1 MTRMIGMTAM
11 GPHDHRLRIA
21 ISGTY
26 STGKT
31 TTTEALSRWLG
42 IPRTHAR
49 SMREILPEAIP
60 GKALEDCG
68 PAELFQLGLLRF
80 TERAVRESA
89 MQGSFVS
96 DGSSLHEWVYG
107 QARMQ
112 VGINPNDRVI
122 VRKLKRLLT
131 LPYRPLLI
139 KINAA
144 FGAVVKRHAKLHYD
158 EFIHLPVEFPLV
170 KDGHRPVSE
179 DFRALSD
186 RLLRETLE
194 ELGIQYHVVSG
205 TLEQRLN
212 TIAEI
217 YGWKP
222 AMPLEQAITEATE
235 RVRALHLEIESD
247 AQAAAKRRQESP
259 WFSRLRQRLAA

>member
-1 MTRMIGMTAM
+1 MS
-11 GPHDHRLRIA
+11 PHDRRLRIA
-21 ISGTY
+21 VSGTY

-49 SMREILPEAIP
+49 TMREILPEAIP

-89 MQGSFVS
+89 MQGSFLS

-107 QARMQ
+107 QARMR
-112 VGINPNDRVI
+112 VGINPNDSVI
-122 VRKLKRLLT
+122 IRYIKRLIT

-139 KINAA
+139 QINQA
-144 FGAVVKRHAKLHYD
+144 FGAVVKRHAKLSYD

-179 DFRALSD
+179 EFRALSD
-186 RLLRETLE
+186 RLLRDTLD
-194 ELGIQYHVVSG
+194 ELGIKYHIVSG
-205 TLEQRLN
+205 TLEQRLL
-212 TIAEI
+212 TIAEL

-222 AMPLEQAITEATE
+222 VMPIEQAIAEATA
-235 RVRALHLEIESD
+235 RVNALHIEVESD
-247 AQAAAKRRQESP
+247 AQAAAKRRQQAP
-259 WFSRLRQRLAA
+259 FLTRLRQRIAA